1 MSVTSNSIITP
12 QAIQAAAV
20 VTTTAETAYNAP
32 VTAVVK
38 LMTFGPNG
46 GRLTRLRSIPRATV
60 TATGLHLYL
69 STDGGVTKM
78 LIDSKLMA
86 AHTVAAT
93 TGIPVTDWGYSDT
106 NPLFGPP
113 NAELYISQAVGLANG
128 IAHDVEWAD
137 Y

>member
-12 QAIQAAAV
+12 QAAQAAAV
-20 VTTTAETAYNAP
+20 VTTTAETAYDAP
-32 VTAVVK
+32 VTAAVK
-38 LMTFGPNG
+38 LATFGPNG

-60 TATGLHLYL
+60 TPTGLHLYL
-69 STDGGVTKM
+69 STNGGVTKT

-93 TGIPVTDWGYSDT
+93 TAIPVTDWGYSDLV
-106 NPLFGPP
+106 PLFAPP
-113 NAELYISQAVGLANG
+113 NAELYVSQAVALLGG
-128 IAHDVEWAD
+128 IAHEVEWAD